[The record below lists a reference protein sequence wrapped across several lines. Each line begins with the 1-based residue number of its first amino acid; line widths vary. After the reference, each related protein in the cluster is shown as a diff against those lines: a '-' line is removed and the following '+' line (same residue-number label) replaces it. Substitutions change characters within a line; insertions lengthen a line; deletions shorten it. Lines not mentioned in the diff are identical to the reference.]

1 MTHDTDMAGEYPEGP
16 ALVRMGAHSLS
27 SLPGRVK
34 VCEMG
39 PRDGLQNEPGV
50 VATADKIRYIDLLSA
65 SGLAVV
71 ETTSF
76 VRPDAIAQLSDAE
89 SVMAGIERYPG
100 VTYLCL
106 VPNLRGF
113 ERARAAGV
121 RAIAVFTAASES
133 FTKRNINMTI
143 DESLATFRDVVRIA
157 RSEGLWVRG
166 YISTAFGC
174 PYEGHVAPESV
185 VRVASALAE
194 MGIDEI
200 SIGDTIG
207 VATPNQVVDVA
218 GALQA
223 QMPVERL
230 AMHFHDTRGTALANV
245 VAALQMNVSIFDSS
259 SGGLGGCPYAPGA
272 TGNLATEDL
281 LYMLHGMGIETGVD
295 LERVRDASR
304 FISGVLGREPASRT
318 FRALEAALTV

>member
-1 MTHDTDMAGEYPEGP
+1 MS
-16 ALVRMGAHSLS
+16 ALSLS

-39 PRDGLQNEPGV
+39 PRDGLQNEAGV

-65 SGLAVV
+65 SGLPLI

-76 VRPDAIAQLSDAE
+76 VRPSAIPQLTDAE
-89 SVMAGIERYPG
+89 GVMAGIERRAG

-106 VPNLRGF
+106 VPNLRGL
-113 ERARAAGV
+113 ERARAARV
-121 RAIAVFTAASES
+121 SAIAVFTAASEA
-133 FTKRNINMTI
+133 FTARNINMTVE
-143 DESLATFRDVVRIA
+143 ESLTTFREVVKTA
-157 RSEGLWVRG
+157 RSEGWWVRG
-166 YISTAFGC
+166 YVSTAFGC
-174 PYEGHVAPESV
+174 PYQGAVPVDDV

-194 MGIDEI
+194 MGVDEI

-207 VATPNQVVDVA
+207 VGTPNQVVEVA

-245 VAALQMNVSIFDSS
+245 VAALQMNVAIFDSS

-295 LERVRDASR
+295 LGVVRAATR
-304 FISGVLGREPASRT
+304 FISGALGREVVSRAY
-318 FRALEAALTV
+318 RALEAAVARA

>member
-1 MTHDTDMAGEYPEGP
+1 
-16 ALVRMGAHSLS
+16 
-27 SLPGRVK
+27 
-34 VCEMG
+34 MG
-39 PRDGLQNEPGV
+39 PRDGLQNESGV
-50 VATADKIRYIDLLSA
+50 VSTADKIRFIDLLSA

-76 VRPDAIAQLSDAE
+76 VRPSAIPQLSDAE
-89 SVMAGIERYPG
+89 AVMAGIERRPG

-106 VPNLRGF
+106 TPNERGL

-121 RAIAVFTAASES
+121 RAVAVFTAASES
-133 FTKRNINMTI
+133 FAKRNINMTI
-143 DESLATFRDVVRIA
+143 AESLAAFAPVVKAA
-157 RSEGLWVRG
+157 RADGMWVRG
-166 YISTAFGC
+166 YVSTAFGC
-174 PYEGHVAPESV
+174 PYDGIVPVGDV

-194 MGIDEI
+194 LGVDEI

-245 VAALQMNVSIFDSS
+245 VAALQMNVATFDSS
-259 SGGLGGCPYAPGA
+259 AGGLGGCPYAPGA

-295 LERVRDASR
+295 LARVRDATR
-304 FISGVLGREPASRT
+304 FMAGVLGRDVVSRAY
-318 FRALEAALTV
+318 RALEAGAARVTA